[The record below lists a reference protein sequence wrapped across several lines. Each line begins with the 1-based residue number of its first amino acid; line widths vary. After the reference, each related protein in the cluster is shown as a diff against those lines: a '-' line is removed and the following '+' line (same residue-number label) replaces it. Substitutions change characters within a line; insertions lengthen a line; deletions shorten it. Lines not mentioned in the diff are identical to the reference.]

1 MTTAATGTAQPTPH
15 RHLALRRVLAGVVA
29 GAVGGCIAMFFLAWQ
44 AAILIGWSVGAITF
58 MVWVWAALL
67 PLDAGATRTH
77 ATREDDSRLIA
88 DLTLLLSSVASL
100 VAVGLLLLK
109 GSQAG
114 GSDQAIF
121 TGVSALAVVVSWGVV
136 HTVFALRYG
145 RLYYSTDGGINFH
158 DRSEPTYQDFAYLAF
173 TVGMTY
179 QVSDTEI
186 PARVIRTT
194 VLRHALLSFLF
205 GTTIIAM
212 TINIVAGLV
221 K

>member
-1 MTTAATGTAQPTPH
+1 
-15 RHLALRRVLAGVVA
+15 
-29 GAVGGCIAMFFLAWQ
+29 
-44 AAILIGWSVGAITF
+44 
-58 MVWVWAALL
+58 
-67 PLDAGATRTH
+67 
-77 ATREDDSRLIA
+77 
-88 DLTLLLSSVASL
+88 
-100 VAVGLLLLK
+100 
-109 GSQAG
+109 
-114 GSDQAIF
+114 
-121 TGVSALAVVVSWGVV
+121 V

-186 PARVIRTT
+186 PARVIRAT